1 MLRFQAEILDDLEG
15 VRTANEN
22 RLRQLTRSAE
32 DADGEVRG
40 FGMTEEDPAVAQLA
54 ALVSSLGQLEH
65 AAVLDLQRAVRK
77 HPMGPWIKAQRGI
90 GEKQGA
96 RLLAAIGD
104 PWWNDLHD
112 RPRTVSE
119 LWAYCGYHTIKL
131 PTGRGATDTQTTLA
145 SRSTLPGGQSPMD
158 AQKHLATGIQLPSG
172 QATTDT
178 HTAGAGG
185 AILPGS
191 QSGSDTQST
200 SAAGIQLP
208 SGHPTFGAQPS
219 TAGGAYHVAAK
230 RAKGQRANW
239 SATAKM
245 RAYLI
250 AESVVK
256 SGGPWRE
263 VYDKRKAA
271 TDGRLHVVACVRCG
285 PSGKPAQPGSA
296 WSAGHRHADA
306 LRITAKEILKGMWRE
321 ARRLHELP

>member
-1 MLRFQAEILDDLEG
+1 MHDLHAPMLRFQAEILDDLEDI
-15 VRTANEN
+15 RIANQN

-40 FGMTEEDPAVAQLA
+40 FGMTEEDPAVAQLG
-54 ALVSSLGQLEH
+54 ALVASLEQLEH
-65 AAVLDLQRAVRK
+65 AAVLELQRAVRK
-77 HPMGPWIKAQRGI
+77 HPMGAWLKAQRGV

-104 PWWNDLHD
+104 PYWNDLHN

-119 LWAYCGYHTIKL
+119 LWAYCGYHTL
-131 PTGRGATDTQTTLA
+131 PSGHTETGTQA
-145 SRSTLPGGQSPMD
+145 SRAAGATLPGGQSGS
-158 AQKHLATGIQLPSG
+158 ATP
-172 QATTDT
+172 
-178 HTAGAGG
+178 
-185 AILPGS
+185 
-191 QSGSDTQST
+191 ST

-208 SGHPTFGAQPS
+208 SGQGCTEAHATL
-219 TAGGAYHVAAK
+219 AGGVYNVAAK

-239 SATAKM
+239 SANAKM

-263 VYDKRKAA
+263 VYDKRKSA
-271 TDGRLHVVACVRCG
+271 TEGRLHVVACVRCG

-306 LRITAKEILKGMWRE
+306 LRITAKEILKGMWQE
-321 ARRLHELP
+321 ARRLHEEME

>member
-1 MLRFQAEILDDLEG
+1 MHDLHAPMLRFQAEILDDLEG

-145 SRSTLPGGQSPMD
+145 SRSTF
-158 AQKHLATGIQLPSG
+158 PSG

-185 AILPGS
+185 AILPSG
-191 QSGSDTQST
+191 QSPADAQKHL
-200 SAAGIQLP
+200 AAGIQLP

-306 LRITAKEILKGMWRE
+306 LRITAKVILKGMWRE

>member
-1 MLRFQAEILDDLEG
+1 MHDLHAPMLRFQAEILDDLEG

-145 SRSTLPGGQSPMD
+145 SRSTF
-158 AQKHLATGIQLPSG
+158 PSG

-185 AILPGS
+185 AILPSG
-191 QSGSDTQST
+191 QSPADAQKHL
-200 SAAGIQLP
+200 AAGIQLP